1 MFLPQF
7 PVEPTRIMKHPSVPL
22 KMHNSFRNK
31 SGERPAAPNTS
42 QINQQYYIKLNTDE
56 RLKDWRQGY
65 NEFQLSPV
73 CRRLSFAIQWRRLWH
88 FKSSFVKTT
97 IDHIFWSWNTY
108 TPFRSVR
115 LFFPHVDMLKFCEG
129 DFAINLFSGPRP
141 PGGTQSNVLTGEV
154 RNLPRSSGVVGV
166 SCRITSAWG

>member
-7 PVEPTRIMKHPSVPL
+7 LVEPMRIMKHPSIPL

-65 NEFQLSPV
+65 RLSPV
-73 CRRLSFAIQWRRLWH
+73 CTKLSFPIERRRLWH
-88 FKSSFVKTT
+88 FKSSFVKAT
-97 IDHIFWSWNTY
+97 IDHIF
-108 TPFRSVR
+108 
-115 LFFPHVDMLKFCEG
+115 
-129 DFAINLFSGPRP
+129 
-141 PGGTQSNVLTGEV
+141 
-154 RNLPRSSGVVGV
+154 
-166 SCRITSAWG
+166 